1 MLELKNISVQFSGRD
16 ILKDINETF
25 HPGEIIGLVAPN
37 GTGKSTLMNVIMNYV
52 KPNNGN
58 VIVNEKLQY
67 ISKRNEVKIHKIVSM
82 MPDQS
87 DLYNHLSGIEHLNI
101 FCSMWN
107 SDPKL
112 IDSTIKA
119 LSMDSYVRKKTGT
132 YSLGMRQRLCFA
144 MQIVSNTPIMLMD
157 EVMNGL
163 DPNNVDI
170 ISKIL
175 LKKKD
180 EGKIIIIASHL
191 LENLESISDR
201 IFLFKNGKLINV
213 SDISSGFGKNE
224 ITTVRV
230 KGFLDEVSKKFLK
243 EFPDTDI
250 QSLSTGVTLIDV
262 SRYSVDQLAQI
273 VVFLNEH
280 RVTDFSFGNV
290 TLNDMYSIYYLEDS
304 KK

>member
-1 MLELKNISVQFSGRD
+1 MLELKNINVQFSGRN

-25 HPGEIIGLVAPN
+25 YPGEIIGLVAPN

-52 KPNNGN
+52 KPSKGT
-58 VIVNEKLQY
+58 VVVNENLQY
-67 ISKRNEVKIHKIVSM
+67 TSKKNEVKIHQIVSM

-87 DLYNHLSGIEHLNI
+87 DLYNHLSGIEHLRI
-101 FCSMWN
+101 YCSMWH
-107 SDPKL
+107 SDPSL
-112 IDSTIKA
+112 IESTINA
-119 LSMDSYVRKKTGT
+119 LNMESYVKKKTGT

-175 LKKKD
+175 LKKKE
-180 EGKIIIIASHL
+180 EGKIIIVASHL

-201 IFLFKNGKLINV
+201 IFLFKHGQLINV
-213 SDISSGFGKNE
+213 SDVSSGFGKNE

-230 KGFLDEVSKKFLK
+230 REMADEVNNKFLN
-243 EFPDTDI
+243 EFPETNI
-250 QSLSTGVTLIDV
+250 QSLANGISLIDV
-262 SRYSVDQLAQI
+262 TDFNVEQLAEI
-273 VVFLNEH
+273 VVFLKENNQ
-280 RVTDFSFGNV
+280 TDFSFGNV
-290 TLNDMYSIYYLEDS
+290 TLNDMYSMYYLGG
-304 KK
+304 K